1 MARLLRRSTGLTRHP
16 ADALQVTSVLLR
28 LAATRGTLAGRNRCR
43 PEASGSADVR
53 LPKPSELTIRTE
65 PNQQPT
71 MFWTRKNKEEH
82 RYYLLPGMGRSNRRR
97 HQQFLRWSIVV
108 GLLASAAF
116 AYLLYLL
123 SQSH

>member
-1 MARLLRRSTGLTRHP
+1 MS
-16 ADALQVTSVLLR
+16 DAK
-28 LAATRGTLAGRNRCR
+28 
-43 PEASGSADVR
+43 DVR
-53 LPKPSELTIRTE
+53 LPNLSELTIRTE

-71 MFWTRKNKEEH
+71 MFWTRKNKEAH

-108 GLLASAAF
+108 GLIASAAF

-123 SQSH
+123 SQTH